1 MVIVIG
7 SPKAEWIEFL
17 DKISAGSIV
26 TNVVLSID
34 KDKKVHVEEIAQD
47 NTAIMKATWIPKT
60 VTGEGDIT
68 ISPEKIKKAI
78 DALPDAGPITGT
90 FDGAIAT
97 FTGAKRYVKFKLP
110 EVGDRKDTTKVP
122 KFDKHLVELEIDAK
136 VIEQILSKAITAT
149 DMDSPRFEFVYE
161 GSVLTAK
168 IGDFASDGN
177 EMGFPLASSLA
188 KGTGG
193 DEKFSSSFNDTIR
206 EVLKIGGK
214 MKVSLGSNYPAKLV
228 SKSPVVEIEYII
240 APAIPRE

>member
-17 DKISAGSIV
+17 DKISAGDIV
-26 TNVVLSID
+26 SNVVFSIRE
-34 KDKKVHVEEIAQD
+34 DKKVHVEEIAQD
-47 NTAIMKATWIPKT
+47 NTAIMKATWTPKT

-68 ISPEKIKKAI
+68 INPEKIKKAI
-78 DALPDAGPITGT
+78 HALPDAGPITGE
-90 FDGAIAT
+90 FDGAIAV
-97 FTGAKRYVKFKLP
+97 FKGAKRYVKFKLP
-110 EVGDRKDTTKVP
+110 EAGERKDISKIP

-136 VIEQILSKAITAT
+136 VIEQNLSNGIQAT
-149 DMDSPRFEFVYE
+149 EMESPRYEFVYE

-177 EMGFPLASSLA
+177 EMGFPLATSLA

-193 DEKFSSSFNDTIR
+193 EEKFSSSFNDTLR
-206 EVLKIGGK
+206 EILKIGGK

-228 SKSPVVEIEYII
+228 SKSPTVEIEYII
-240 APAIPRE
+240 APAIPKE